1 LPAEQSSSIVD
12 RTTRQHSQTTREDAV
27 KAADMFKIEG
37 YGAIVTGGAS
47 GLGLCFTEVLAEN
60 GARVTMLDLSQ
71 ERLDK
76 ETKRLKEKG
85 WDVRGVQVDVTDRT
99 AVHKA
104 FDETVALYGRLDVV
118 FANAGI
124 DPGPGF
130 ISFDRKSRPHEGQ
143 IENYDDARWDK
154 VIDTNLHSVF
164 TTIKAAARHMKPRKS
179 GRIIVTTSIAAY
191 LNEAAIGAA
200 YMAAKAGAAHLM
212 RNAALELAGHNI
224 LVNAIAPGPFVTNIG
239 GGHMFTST
247 VRDAFAKAVPLHR
260 CGDTE
265 EMKGLALYLASPASS
280 FMTGSQIV
288 IDGGAS
294 LGVAD

>member
-1 LPAEQSSSIVD
+1 MYKV
-12 RTTRQHSQTTREDAV
+12 
-27 KAADMFKIEG
+27 EG

-60 GARVTMLDLSQ
+60 GARVTMLDLSR

-76 ETKRLKEKG
+76 ETVRLRG
-85 WDVRGVQVDVTDRT
+85 LGYDVRGTAVDVTDRA

-104 FDETVALYGRLDVV
+104 FDETAALYGRLDVV

-130 ISFDRKSRPHEGQ
+130 VSFDRKSRPAEGQ
-143 IENYDDARWDK
+143 FENYEDSRWDK
-154 VIDTNLHSVF
+154 VIDTNLNSVF
-164 TTIKAAARHMKPRKS
+164 TTIKAAAKHMKPRKS
-179 GRIIVTTSIAAY
+179 GRIIVTTSIAAT
-191 LNEAAIGAA
+191 LNEAAIGSA

-212 RNAALELAGHNI
+212 RNAALELASYNI

-239 GGHMFTST
+239 GGHMFTSV
-247 VRDAFAKAVPLHR
+247 VRDAFAKSVPLHR

-265 EMKGLALYLASPASS
+265 EMKGLALFLASPASS
-280 FMTGSQIV
+280 FVTGAQIV